1 MKPMYTTARMHASDW
16 TSLPSSFEP
25 GSTCA

>member
-1 MKPMYTTARMHASDW
+1 MKPMYTTAWMHASDW
-16 TSLPSSFEP
+16 TGLPSSFEP